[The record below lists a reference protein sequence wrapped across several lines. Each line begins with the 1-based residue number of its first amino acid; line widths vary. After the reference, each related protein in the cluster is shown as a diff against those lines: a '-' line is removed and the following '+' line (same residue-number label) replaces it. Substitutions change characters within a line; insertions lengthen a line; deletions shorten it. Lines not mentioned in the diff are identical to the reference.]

1 MSQEI
6 KVPDIG
12 DFDAVEVIEVLVA
25 AGDEV
30 EEEQP
35 LITLESDK
43 ATMEVPATSAGRI
56 AEVRVAEGDKVGEG
70 DVIVVLAD
78 RDSGPAD
85 RDSGLG
91 TGDSEEDDDATE
103 TDSAGSAA
111 ARSEPSQ
118 QASQP
123 ASPESRVPSPAQTDC
138 DLIVLGA
145 GPGGYTAA
153 FRAADLGLDVVLVER
168 YPALGGVCLNVGC
181 IPSKALLHAAKVVDD
196 AAVMADK
203 GIRFGKPEIELD
215 KLMSWKTSVVERL
228 TGGLLG
234 LAKKRKVRVLQ
245 GTARFADAHRVVI
258 EHEGETQRLTFRQ
271 AIVAAG
277 SEAAMLPDLPEDE
290 RIVTSTGAL
299 SPTDLPD
306 SLLVIGGGIIGLE
319 MANVYASLGSKVDVV
334 EMTPDLIPGADR
346 DLVKPLAGRMAQRCR
361 HLWTST
367 KVTGVKANPK
377 SLTVS
382 FDGKDAPDS
391 ERYDRVLVAV
401 GRRPNGGRIGADAA
415 GIAVDERGFIAVDA
429 QCRTNVGHIF
439 AIGDITGE
447 PQLAH
452 RASHMGKVAAEVA
465 AGHKAGFDAIGIP
478 SVVYTDPEVA
488 WIGVTEKQAKVDGI
502 VVEKGSFP
510 WAASGRALG
519 MGVDEGLTKI
529 LFDGETGRVV
539 GAGAVGPGAGELIAE
554 LGLAIE
560 MGADAEDIAL
570 TVHAHPTLSETV
582 GMAAEAS
589 LGTLTDLYV
598 PKRG

>member
-1 MSQEI
+1 M
-6 KVPDIG
+6 
-12 DFDAVEVIEVLVA
+12 
-25 AGDEV
+25 
-30 EEEQP
+30 
-35 LITLESDK
+35 
-43 ATMEVPATSAGRI
+43 
-56 AEVRVAEGDKVGEG
+56 
-70 DVIVVLAD
+70 
-78 RDSGPAD
+78 
-85 RDSGLG
+85 
-91 TGDSEEDDDATE
+91 
-103 TDSAGSAA
+103 
-111 ARSEPSQ
+111 
-118 QASQP
+118 
-123 ASPESRVPSPAQTDC
+123 
-138 DLIVLGA
+138 IVLGA

-203 GIRFGKPEIELD
+203 GILFGKPEIELD

-228 TGGLLG
+228 TGGLVG

-245 GTARFADAHRVVI
+245 GTARFEDAHRVAI
-258 EHEGETQRLTFRQ
+258 EHGGETQHLSFAH

-277 SEAAMLPDLPEDE
+277 SEAVMLPDVPEDE

-299 SPTDLPD
+299 SPTALPD

-319 MANVYASLGSKVDVV
+319 MANVYASLGCKVDVV

-346 DLVKPLAGRMAQRCR
+346 DLVKPLARRMAQRCR

-382 FDGKDAPDS
+382 FEGKDAPDS

-415 GIAVDERGFIAVDA
+415 GVAVDERGFIAVDA

-488 WIGVTEKQAKVDGI
+488 WVGVTEKQAKADGI
-502 VVEKGSFP
+502 AVEKGSFP

-589 LGTLTDLYV
+589 LGTLTDLYL

>member
-1 MSQEI
+1 E
-6 KVPDIG
+6 
-12 DFDAVEVIEVLVA
+12 
-25 AGDEV
+25 
-30 EEEQP
+30 
-35 LITLESDK
+35 
-43 ATMEVPATSAGRI
+43 
-56 AEVRVAEGDKVGEG
+56 
-70 DVIVVLAD
+70 
-78 RDSGPAD
+78 DSGGGA
-85 RDSGLG
+85 
-91 TGDSEEDDDATE
+91 EEKDTA
-103 TDSAGSAA
+103 DSADAANKNKDKENQSAA
-111 ARSEPSQ
+111 APVAPRASTQ
-118 QASQP
+118 QETQNRKHETSAEGAP
-123 ASPESRVPSPAQTDC
+123 DC

-228 TGGLLG
+228 TGGLVG

-258 EHEGETQRLTFRQ
+258 EHAGETQHLSFAH

-277 SEAAMLPDLPEDE
+277 SESVMLPDLPEDE

-346 DLVKPLAGRMAQRCR
+346 DLVKPLARRMAQRCR

-401 GRRPNGGRIGADAA
+401 GRRPNGRRIGADAA
-415 GIAVDERGFIAVDA
+415 GVAVDERGFIAVDA

-488 WIGVTEKQAKVDGI
+488 WVGVTEKQAKADGI
-502 VVEKGSFP
+502 AVDKGSFP

-560 MGADAEDIAL
+560 
-570 TVHAHPTLSETV
+570 
-582 GMAAEAS
+582 
-589 LGTLTDLYV
+589 
-598 PKRG
+598 

>member
-25 AGDEV
+25 VGDEV
-30 EEEQP
+30 AEEQP

-70 DVIVVLAD
+70 DVIVVLE
-78 RDSGPAD
+78 DSGGGAEEKETAD
-85 RDSGLG
+85 SA
-91 TGDSEEDDDATE
+91 DDANKNKDKE
-103 TDSAGSAA
+103 NQSAA
-111 ARSEPSQ
+111 APVAPRASTQ
-118 QASQP
+118 QETQNRKHETSAEGAP
-123 ASPESRVPSPAQTDC
+123 DC

-228 TGGLLG
+228 TGGLVG

-258 EHEGETQRLTFRQ
+258 EHAGETQHLSFAH

-277 SEAAMLPDLPEDE
+277 SESVMLPDLPEDE

-346 DLVKPLAGRMAQRCR
+346 DLVKPLARRMAQRCR

-415 GIAVDERGFIAVDA
+415 GVAVDERGFIAVDA

-488 WIGVTEKQAKVDGI
+488 WVGVTEKQAKADGI
-502 VVEKGSFP
+502 AVDKGSFP

-539 GAGAVGPGAGELIAE
+539 GAGAVGSGAGELIAE